1 MYIVYGSKNF
11 GVGKGIIF
19 QKGDCMKIISSYAIE
34 IKHINKLF
42 RQTIKI
48 YHDAISFCVK
58 VLEEHWDVLST
69 LETGNKERFAY
80 ADALIHSTKSNHAIY
95 PEFDIKFYKMPSYLR
110 FAVINTAL
118 GYLSSYHSNL
128 DNWEYSISNSK
139 APSLQT
145 HLNKLPTF
153 YKGNM
158 YLDDCEGDAVR
169 LKLFVNNDW
178 NWVEVQLKHT
188 DVVSIQRHMKN
199 AKMSVPTLEKKN
211 KKYFLRFAFEE
222 KVELNK
228 TPLKQQRIL
237 AVDLGINTDA
247 ICSVMNLDGAILAIE
262 FVNFAS
268 DKDQLYHTLNKI
280 KKAQQKYGFHNV
292 SKLWRYAKFHN
303 EELARKIAKE
313 ITSIAVKHQCDVIV
327 FEHLDMKG
335 KKHGSKKQK
344 LQMWKKNT
352 IQRIVE
358 HKAHQNSIRIS
369 HICAWC
375 TSKLAFDGSGKVLR
389 GKDANLD
396 TYELCKFSNGKI
408 YNCDLSASYNIGARY
423 FIREIQKILP
433 GMVWSDIVAKVPE
446 CQKRT
451 QCTYAT
457 LLEINKAA

>member
-247 ICSVMNLDGAILAIE
+247 ICSVMNLDGAILARE

>member
-1 MYIVYGSKNF
+1 
-11 GVGKGIIF
+11 
-19 QKGDCMKIISSYAIE
+19 MKLVSSYAVE
-34 IKHINKLF
+34 IKHTYKLF

-48 YHDAISFCVK
+48 YNDAISFCVK
-58 VLEEHWDVLST
+58 AFEENWDVLET
-69 LETGNKERFAY
+69 LDVGNKERKTY
-80 ADALIHSTKSNHAIY
+80 ADSLIHSTKSNIAAY
-95 PEFDIKFYKMPSYLR
+95 PEFDVKFYKMPSYLR

-128 DNWEYSISNSK
+128 DNWEFSNTNSK
-139 APSLQT
+139 TPTLQT

-158 YLDDCEGDAVR
+158 YKKLKFLDDCVGDAVR
-169 LKLFVNNDW
+169 LKLFINNDW

-188 DVVSIQRHMKN
+188 DVVSIQKHMQN

-211 KKYFLRFAFEE
+211 KKWFLRFAFEE
-222 KVELNK
+222 KIDLNN
-228 TPLKQQRIL
+228 TNLEEQRIL
-237 AVDLGINTDA
+237 SVDLGINTDA
-247 ICSVMNLDGAILAIE
+247 TCSVMTIDGTILARE
-262 FVNFAS
+262 FIDFAS
-268 DKDQLYHTLNKI
+268 DKDQMYHTLNKI
-280 KKAQQKYGFHNV
+280 KKVQQRYGSNNV

-303 EELARKIAKE
+303 EELARKIANA
-313 ITSIAVKHQCDVIV
+313 ITNIAVKYNCDVIV
-327 FEHLDMKG
+327 FEHLDMNG

-352 IQRIVE
+352 IQKITE
-358 HKAHQNSIRIS
+358 HKAHKNGVRIS
-369 HICAWC
+369 HVCAWG

-389 GKDANLD
+389 GKDANLG
-396 TYELCKFSNGKI
+396 TYGLCRFSNGKI

-423 FIREIQKILP
+423 FIREIQKSISVK
-433 GMVWSDIVAKVPE
+433 VWSDIVAKVPE